1 MRNIFFNPKV
11 KAIFKDKHPHQRL
24 GQWLVDHFNLDQYRD
39 IENPDEV
46 TIYIDSLYQKDSSE
60 AIKLIDSKIDWNF
73 SGDDMV
79 YITTN

>member
-11 KAIFKDKHPHQRL
+11 KAIFKDKHPHKRL
-24 GQWLVDHFNLDQYRD
+24 GQWLVDHLDLYQYRNN
-39 IENPDEV
+39 ENPDEV
-46 TIYIDSLYQKDSSE
+46 TDYINKLYQKDSSE

-73 SGDDMV
+73 SGDVMV